1 MDIDTVKYIEKKLK
15 EKKELLESKV
25 IFGVDTWDQYQYIIG
40 QIRSIND
47 LLQDLRDLLK
57 KQEL

>member
-15 EKKELLESKV
+15 EKKEVLESKV
-25 IFGVDTWDQYQYIIG
+25 IFGVDRWDQYQYIIG